1 MAELASGA
9 VGSLLGLIGQNE
21 AQLLGGVRDD
31 VEFIREE
38 MESMYSFLSY
48 LARTAPPGGLQDE
61 LVRTWMKQVRDLA
74 HDCSNCI
81 DRYLY
86 RQSDNH
92 LAKSGLRRYL
102 GWAPWLLRRMVAQ
115 HRAAIQLS
123 ELKER
128 ARDVGERRLRYGI
141 DISTGAAA
149 EEEDDQEGDGARRT
163 TTTVDDYFNKKLVE
177 WISKTRR
184 PAPTTDPIPS
194 ILFLLPDTQGGSRD
208 IELSHHAL
216 AMAQAHF
223 SRLSVLVD
231 VPMVHWDPLPLR
243 PKEIL
248 YYILREIKLISKSQ
262 ELPQGPGNEDSW
274 LTKWGIYHGK
284 KSLLRDIK
292 NNIKEMQVDGKFD
305 VVVDNV
311 TRKMEG
317 DQLLLLLQD
326 LEKTEKELKE
336 EITKQ
341 PLHVLLRLLI
351 RSTAALAEQ
360 DKPSKK
366 ALLTLS
372 VLYDDIIKKTAK
384 KLEEHMEDKQS
395 SKQLVPSIRLRSTEF
410 EDILKEVF
418 PIKMTTTITT
428 TTTSTNISNS
438 TLVEDQIKE
447 VIYKVLQELQVDR
460 SSKNQEIHEQDII
473 QEATFKQAAMEKIKQ
488 IKQNVREQM
497 KIKGIMYEIQNHLNG
512 ERILIIL
519 KTNHKNASIPE
530 ETIKTLRLLGVSG
543 CFAGAAIVTT
553 TTTEMIRQARK
564 YFCYPQLELIEYSR
578 VGRYLDTVLQYTS
591 QHVLE
596 DNHQLLRGIL
606 EECEREPDEFCMK
619 ILAHALKAK
628 PKRSLDELRKLH
640 SILQVTPKSLLST
653 KMLEFSYSDLPG
665 QHKSC
670 LLYLSIF
677 PPAPDPEA
685 KIRRSTLI
693 GRWAAEGL
701 INTEAWTWSSSVAE
715 AKKCFDALIDRCLI
729 CPADISATGRAK
741 SCTVDRIVHGFI
753 IKIAMKQRI
762 VGIRMLHL
770 ARYFSFFNDVHLRS
784 SDTIETFLQ
793 KISDLSHFSKLKVL
807 DLEGC
812 HYFAKNQRYLK
823 DICRKLIMLKYL
835 SLRGTDVTQLPHE
848 INNLHELEVLDIRQT
863 NIPASATR
871 NVLLIKL
878 KRLLA
883 GYTDTGPSNTGTSIA
898 KDFSCLQIPEMIKK
912 MKDVEVLSNVKPME
926 QGDLKNIK
934 GLSQLKKLGVVIDKD
949 NHLKDL
955 LEVLGSDLGRGLRSL
970 AIALDIMRSEG
981 STHRIDLKLEALE
994 SLSISGST
1002 QTWLLLLLA
1011 NQHCK
1016 ILTKLTLS
1024 RTSVDQHGLKILTKF
1039 PELRCLRLRD
1049 MAYTDSE
1056 LTFKKDEFP
1065 KLKIL
1070 IVNSSNIT
1078 KIAFNGGSPE
1088 LEKIIWSFTTMESLS
1103 GIDSLPRL
1111 RYLELIGNKVPSK
1124 LQQDISSLYGLDYK
1138 HYKESKNQDQATGT
1152 AQEEDNGVSRQSL
1165 F

>member
-1 MAELASGA
+1 MAELASSA
-9 VGSLLGLIGQNE
+9 VNSLLGVIRNE
-21 AQLLGGVRDD
+21 AQLLGGVRSD
-31 VEFIREE
+31 VEFIKDE
-38 MESMYSFLSY
+38 MESMNSFLLHLS
-48 LARTAPPGGLQDE
+48 RTEPPDGEHNEQ
-61 LVRTWMKQVRDLA
+61 VRTWMNQLRLVA
-74 HDCSNCI
+74 NDCNSCI
-81 DRYLY
+81 DTYLY
-86 RQSDNH
+86 RQNPDIH
-92 LAKSGLRRYL
+92 LTKSGIRRYL
-102 GWAPWLLRRMVAQ
+102 GWAPCWLLHKMVAQ
-115 HRAAIQLS
+115 HRAAAQLRK
-123 ELKER
+123 LKER
-128 ARDVGERRLRYGI
+128 VHDIGERRLRI
-141 DISTGAAA
+141 
-149 EEEDDQEGDGARRT
+149 
-163 TTTVDDYFNKKLVE
+163 
-177 WISKTRR
+177 
-184 PAPTTDPIPS
+184 
-194 ILFLLPDTQGGSRD
+194 
-208 IELSHHAL
+208 AL
-216 AMAQAHF
+216 
-223 SRLSVLVD
+223 
-231 VPMVHWDPLPLR
+231 
-243 PKEIL
+243 
-248 YYILREIKLISKSQ
+248 
-262 ELPQGPGNEDSW
+262 GPGNEDSW
-274 LTKWGIYHGK
+274 FRTKWGIYHGK

-292 NNIKEMQVDGKFD
+292 NNIKEMQVDDKFE
-305 VVVDNV
+305 VVVNNV
-311 TRKMEG
+311 THKVEG
-317 DQLLLLLQD
+317 DQLLLQED

-351 RSTAALAEQ
+351 RSTAMVAEQ

-366 ALLTLS
+366 AMLTLS
-372 VLYDDIIKKTAK
+372 VLYNDIIKKAAK
-384 KLEEHMEDKQS
+384 KLVELTEDKQS
-395 SKQLVPSIRLRSTEF
+395 SKQLVPNIRLGSTEF

-418 PIKMTTTITT
+418 PIKMTTTT

-447 VIYKVLQELQVDR
+447 AIYKVLQELQEDR

-473 QEATFKQAAMEKIKQ
+473 QEAAFKQAAMEKIKQ
-488 IKQNVREQM
+488 IKQNVREHM
-497 KIKGIMYEIQNHLNG
+497 KIKRIMYEIQNHLND
-512 ERILIIL
+512 EKILIIL

-530 ETIKTLRLLGVSG
+530 ETIKTLRLLGISG
-543 CFAGAAIVTT
+543 CFAGAAIITT
-553 TTTEMIRQARK
+553 TTIEMIRQARK

-591 QHVLE
+591 QHALEENE
-596 DNHQLLRGIL
+596 DNHQLLQGIL

-619 ILAHALKAK
+619 IFAHALKAK
-628 PKRSLDELRKLH
+628 PKRSLEELRKLH

-653 KMLEFSYSDLPG
+653 KMLKFSYSDLPG

-685 KIRRSTLI
+685 KTRRSTLI

-715 AKKCFDALIDRCLI
+715 AKKCFDALIYRCLI

-741 SCTVDRIVHGFI
+741 SCTVDRI
-753 IKIAMKQRI
+753 
-762 VGIRMLHL
+762 
-770 ARYFSFFNDVHLRS
+770 
-784 SDTIETFLQ
+784 

-812 HYFAKNQRYLK
+812 HYFAKNQRCLK

-883 GYTDTGPSNTGTSIA
+883 GYTDTAPSNTGTGTA
-898 KDFSCLQIPEMIKK
+898 KDFSCVQIPEMIKK

-926 QGDLKNIK
+926 QGDLSNT
-934 GLSQLKKLGVVIDKD
+934 GDLSQLKKLGVVIDKD
-949 NHLKDL
+949 SHLKDL
-955 LEVLGSDLGRGLRSL
+955 LEVLGSDLARGLQSL
-970 AIALDIMRSEG
+970 AIALEIMRSEG
-981 STHRIDLKLEALE
+981 STHKIDLKLEALE

-1002 QTWLLLLLA
+1002 QTW
-1011 NQHCK
+1011 
-1016 ILTKLTLS
+1016 
-1024 RTSVDQHGLKILTKF
+1024 
-1039 PELRCLRLRD
+1039 D
-1049 MAYTDSE
+1049 MAYTESE

-1078 KIAFNGGSPE
+1078 KITFTGGSPE
-1088 LEKIIWSFTTMESLS
+1088 LEKIIWSFTRMESLS

-1138 HYKESKNQDQATGT
+1138 HYKESTNQDQATGT